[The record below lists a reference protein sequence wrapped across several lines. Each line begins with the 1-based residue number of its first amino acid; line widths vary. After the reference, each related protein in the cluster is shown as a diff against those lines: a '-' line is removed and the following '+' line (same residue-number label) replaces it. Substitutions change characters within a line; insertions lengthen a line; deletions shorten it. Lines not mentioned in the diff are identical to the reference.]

1 MNNKSCDD
9 QMRSG
14 SRVVLLLIA
23 YPVITW
29 QVTPHFASC
38 GGGVVGG
45 GGGDG
50 IAGNVQFAT
59 QGGNS
64 QWQGTNR
71 GGNEPHCPR
80 DIGKTAVFVRFDGP
94 IKTLFNSIIE
104 SCSSGCKALKK
115 VKMTV

>member
-1 MNNKSCDD
+1 M
-9 QMRSG
+9 
-14 SRVVLLLIA
+14 
-23 YPVITW
+23 
-29 QVTPHFASC
+29 TPHFASC

-71 GGNEPHCPR
+71 GGNEPNCPR